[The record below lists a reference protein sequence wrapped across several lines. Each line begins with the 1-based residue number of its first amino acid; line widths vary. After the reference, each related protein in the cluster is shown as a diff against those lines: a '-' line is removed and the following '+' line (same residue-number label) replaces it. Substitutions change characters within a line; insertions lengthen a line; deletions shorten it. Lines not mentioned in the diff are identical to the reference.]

1 MVPARCQWG
10 LVLSSAKD
18 SSERTVSDTL
28 PDGKKTADAASLR
41 RSSSD
46 PDRDT
51 GSALRSIY
59 QRTVEEQV
67 PEEMLSLLSKL
78 D

>member
-1 MVPARCQWG
+1 MLNA
-10 LVLSSAKD
+10 AKD
-18 SSERTVSDTL
+18 SPERITAADQAVGGSAKPRRDSQRPSD
-28 PDGKKTADAASLR
+28 S
-41 RSSSD
+41 
-46 PDRDT
+46 DRDT

-59 QRTVEEQV
+59 QRAVEEQV

>member
-1 MVPARCQWG
+1 MM
-10 LVLSSAKD
+10 LSAVED
-18 SSERTVSDTL
+18 SPERAAAQEQAADKGKAPVSTRA
-28 PDGKKTADAASLR
+28 PRGTGT
-41 RSSSD
+41 
-46 PDRDT
+46 DRDM

-67 PEEMLSLLSKL
+67 PDEMLSLLSKL

>member
-1 MVPARCQWG
+1 M
-10 LVLSSAKD
+10 VLSSAKD
-18 SSERTVSDTL
+18 SSERTVPTTL
-28 PDGKKTADAASLR
+28 PEGDTEAKRPRGGSAAN
-41 RSSSD
+41 

-59 QRTVEEQV
+59 QRTVEEQI
-67 PEEMLSLLSKL
+67 PQEMLSLLSKL

>member
-1 MVPARCQWG
+1 MPHGR
-10 LVLSSAKD
+10 
-18 SSERTVSDTL
+18 RTPV
-28 PDGKKTADAASLR
+28 DGGS
-41 RSSSD
+41 
-46 PDRDT
+46 DRDM

-67 PEEMLSLLSKL
+67 PDEMLSLLSKL

>member
-1 MVPARCQWG
+1 MAAPDEAAGEGASPTSRR
-10 LVLSSAKD
+10 SAK
-18 SSERTVSDTL
+18 S
-28 PDGKKTADAASLR
+28 P
-41 RSSSD
+41 D
-46 PDRDT
+46 PDRDM

-67 PEEMLSLLSKL
+67 PDEMLSLLSLLSKL